1 MAVRLL
7 KEVNGAPDAQIG
19 THLRR
24 AYLNE
29 LTLDFDCTDKYIQG
43 TILLKYPPSK
53 LGTGQS
59 ILKLVLQAHAT
70 DQSATAAA
78 TINTFIFGKLVE
90 MCTDTIHQG
99 DSVIFVGFTVDKSPT
114 AEKDGRH
121 RCQLELSEE
130 VGTMI
135 YVYGKSSSVEGVAE
149 QITESRSTA
158 VRQKYTYT
166 PLNQL
171 KSGSIVNVYGVVK
184 FFKPPYRTKGTDYC
198 STVTLVDPSGGKLT
212 CMLFS
217 GSPDT
222 LPKIFKV
229 GDIVRFHRLKI
240 QEFNKEVQGVTSPGF
255 STLTFDG
262 ILGASLTPRTTSKR
276 YCFTDEDK
284 KMVDMLRNWAVT
296 SSVVSEPTIQL
307 LSVQPMQYF
316 DLTCQLVAKADVDG
330 ASVLLKVWDGTK
342 CSYPSW
348 RVFVEGSALEGDEA
362 FIHKLCNLTV
372 DILVYDNHTL
382 ETKCLKPGMFL
393 RIYNLHAK
401 CGLRTPADVQCL
413 EFYLHGGNSY
423 GRGIRVLPDESYDVT
438 ELKKRLDSVDLQQ
451 YQDLEG
457 ISLLE
462 WDNTLTGPLSQDKVC
477 LNVLDRCQ
485 QESATVVTS
494 HHHLNSV
501 PLSTVVKEKAPQKY
515 RIRAK
520 MKSYE
525 PQKLYQSIKL
535 YCPRCHALQDIPSD
549 EDLET
554 ALKKSMDGR
563 HSTDFHNS
571 SWYWTA
577 SWNTEQ
583 PDHREIVIHFVKREE
598 IQENSGKTLILIER
612 VNLVEL
618 RRLSEKFG
626 GIIPVK
632 SCDQLSLGDLC
643 IPFFIQGRH
652 WHYGCKNCSILQN
665 VNHIPSLNQE
675 ELLEPSAIAGV
686 LGIQPLQYAFLM
698 KFTLEDESA
707 VLEAYLWDE
716 AEKFLRM
723 PASDVIADHALQE
736 KLQTL
741 MRMLSPP
748 GRNIEDRPWLECCI
762 KSYCIEEGGNRKV
775 CYQVFDTI
783 IAEDDC

>member
-184 FFKPPYRTKGTDYC
+184 FFKPPYRTKGT
-198 STVTLVDPSGGKLT
+198 G
-212 CMLFS
+212 M
-217 GSPDT
+217 
-222 LPKIFKV
+222 
-229 GDIVRFHRLKI
+229 
-240 QEFNKEVQGVTSPGF
+240 
-255 STLTFDG
+255 
-262 ILGASLTPRTTSKR
+262 
-276 YCFTDEDK
+276 YCF
-284 KMVDMLRNWAVT
+284 L
-296 SSVVSEPTIQL
+296 
-307 LSVQPMQYF
+307 
-316 DLTCQLVAKADVDG
+316 
-330 ASVLLKVWDGTK
+330 VWDGTK

-438 ELKKRLDSVDLQQ
+438 ELKKHLDSVDLQQ

-652 WHYGCKNCSILQN
+652 WHYGCRNCSILQN

-762 KSYCIEEGGNRKV
+762 KSYCIEEGGNRRV